1 MYVLIMV
8 VLVEQVVVVLNNIKM
23 ASEKAEL
30 DIKIDELEK
39 LISGHHEF
47 DATQS
52 GLIKNQITTMERYSD
67 ILNMRL
73 NLEGN
78 K

>member
-1 MYVLIMV
+1 MESYVI
-8 VLVEQVVVVLNNIKM
+8 QM

-30 DIKIDELEK
+30 DIKIDKLER
-39 LISGHHEF
+39 LISGHHEL

-52 GLIKNQITTMERYSD
+52 GLIENQVATMERYSD

-73 NLEGN
+73 KLEG
-78 K
+78 KE